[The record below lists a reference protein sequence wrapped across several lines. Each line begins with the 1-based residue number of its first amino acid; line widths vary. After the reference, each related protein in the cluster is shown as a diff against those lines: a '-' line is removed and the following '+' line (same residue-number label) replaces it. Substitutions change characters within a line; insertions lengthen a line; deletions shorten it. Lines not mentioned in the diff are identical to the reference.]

1 MAYMPYMAFVKL
13 VLIEGEPWQKM
24 TTMMT
29 GHTYGYLGC
38 GHLVSNWFRS
48 AAAEVSLE
56 NKRRQ
61 DLGLFLRRFS
71 NANLYKTMPS
81 FTFDDS
87 TFQFCFG
94 LRLYWVTNW
103 N

>member
-1 MAYMPYMAFVKL
+1 MKS
-13 VLIEGEPWQKM
+13 VLTEAEPWQKM

-48 AAAEVSLE
+48 AAAEVGLE
-56 NKRRQ
+56 NRLSFVEVGRRRQ
-61 DLGLFLRRFS
+61 ALGLFLRRFS

-87 TFQFCFG
+87 IFQFCFG
-94 LRLYWVTNW
+94 LMVY
-103 N
+103 

>member
-1 MAYMPYMAFVKL
+1 MLCRSEVAYMPYMAFVKL

-56 NKRRQ
+56 NRLSFVEVGRQ
-61 DLGLFLRRFS
+61 KETRFGFIS
-71 NANLYKTMPS
+71 
-81 FTFDDS
+81 
-87 TFQFCFG
+87 
-94 LRLYWVTNW
+94 
-103 N
+103 